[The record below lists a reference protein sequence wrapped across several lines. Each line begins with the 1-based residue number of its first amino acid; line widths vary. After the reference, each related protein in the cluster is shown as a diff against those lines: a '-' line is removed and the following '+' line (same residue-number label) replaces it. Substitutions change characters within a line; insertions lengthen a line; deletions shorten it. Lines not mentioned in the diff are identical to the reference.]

1 MTCIFPAN
9 KVQCN
14 NTSCCDRHQAEC
26 CVACLIFDTCGD
38 VCKYLSIKR
47 KENNPDGKNKNAPNP
62 LARER
67 GCRGFRHE
75 DGLILPQKPRKGKVM
90 KT

>member
-9 KVQCN
+9 KVQCSN
-14 NTSCCDRHQAEC
+14 AGCCDRHQAEC

-47 KENNPDGKNKNAPNP
+47 KENNPDGKK
-62 LARER
+62 
-67 GCRGFRHE
+67 
-75 DGLILPQKPRKGKVM
+75 
-90 KT
+90 